1 MNENEELIDEE
12 SVENEESEMINGMKE
27 QVALFSNLI
36 KSQIDVKD
44 RQIDRLHEELD
55 SYRQENATKY
65 VDQVMKGIIKIR
77 KDMSKWIGSEEW
89 GSCTIEDIKKECIS
103 QQKKL
108 SINSCDITE
117 ENLYTDFLNEKKS
130 EDILF
135 NLLKNGRFSLT
146 KDEKKLKR
154 AFWAKYRMLCHGGSI
169 GEGVFSEDNVFLYEQ
184 VLDIIW

>member
-1 MNENEELIDEE
+1 MVAI
-12 SVENEESEMINGMKE
+12 SFAEESELSSF
-27 QVALFSNLI
+27 A
-36 KSQIDVKD
+36 
-44 RQIDRLHEELD
+44 EECEH
-55 SYRQENATKY
+55 SIQSEK
-65 VDQVMKGIIKIR
+65 
-77 KDMSKWIGSEEW
+77 KWIIPQLDESKCDGEYFFRN
-89 GSCTIEDIKKECIS
+89 GAGYIVTFCIEDIKKECIS

-146 KDEKKLKR
+146 KDEKKLKK
-154 AFWAKYRMLCHGGSI
+154 AFWAKYKMHCHHGGTI

-184 VLDIIW
+184 VLDLIW

>member
-1 MNENEELIDEE
+1 MICLFMVVISFAEECELSIRSEKKWIIPQLDE
-12 SVENEESEMINGMKE
+12 SKC
-27 QVALFSNLI
+27 
-36 KSQIDVKD
+36 D
-44 RQIDRLHEELD
+44 RQYFFRNGAGNIV
-55 SYRQENATKY
+55 TF
-65 VDQVMKGIIKIR
+65 
-77 KDMSKWIGSEEW
+77 
-89 GSCTIEDIKKECIS
+89 CIEDIKRECVS

-154 AFWAKYRMLCHGGSI
+154 AFWAKYKMLCHGGSI
-169 GEGVFSEDNVFLYEQ
+169 GEGIFSEDNVFLYKQ
-184 VLDIIW
+184 VLDLIW

>member
-1 MNENEELIDEE
+1 MICLFMVVISFAEECELSIR
-12 SVENEESEMINGMKE
+12 SEK
-27 QVALFSNLI
+27 
-36 KSQIDVKD
+36 
-44 RQIDRLHEELD
+44 
-55 SYRQENATKY
+55 
-65 VDQVMKGIIKIR
+65 
-77 KDMSKWIGSEEW
+77 KWIIPQLDESKCDGQYFFRN
-89 GSCTIEDIKKECIS
+89 GAGYIVTFCIEDIKKECIS

>member
-1 MNENEELIDEE
+1 MICLFMVVISFAEECELSIR
-12 SVENEESEMINGMKE
+12 SEK
-27 QVALFSNLI
+27 
-36 KSQIDVKD
+36 
-44 RQIDRLHEELD
+44 
-55 SYRQENATKY
+55 
-65 VDQVMKGIIKIR
+65 
-77 KDMSKWIGSEEW
+77 KWIIPQLDESKCDGQYFFRN
-89 GSCTIEDIKKECIS
+89 GAGYIVTFCIEDIKRECVS

-154 AFWAKYRMLCHGGSI
+154 AFWAKYKMLCHGGSI
-169 GEGVFSEDNVFLYEQ
+169 GEGVFSEDNVFLYKQ
-184 VLDIIW
+184 VLDLIW

>member
-1 MNENEELIDEE
+1 MICLFMVVISFAEECELSIR
-12 SVENEESEMINGMKE
+12 SEK
-27 QVALFSNLI
+27 
-36 KSQIDVKD
+36 
-44 RQIDRLHEELD
+44 
-55 SYRQENATKY
+55 
-65 VDQVMKGIIKIR
+65 
-77 KDMSKWIGSEEW
+77 KWIIPQLDESKCDGQYFFRN
-89 GSCTIEDIKKECIS
+89 GAGYIVTFCIEDIKRECIS

-154 AFWAKYRMLCHGGSI
+154 AFWAKYKMLCHGGSI
-169 GEGVFSEDNVFLYEQ
+169 GEGVFSEDNVFLYKQ
-184 VLDIIW
+184 VLDLIW

>member
-1 MNENEELIDEE
+1 MRKFMICLFMVAISFAEECELSIQ
-12 SVENEESEMINGMKE
+12 SEK
-27 QVALFSNLI
+27 
-36 KSQIDVKD
+36 
-44 RQIDRLHEELD
+44 
-55 SYRQENATKY
+55 
-65 VDQVMKGIIKIR
+65 
-77 KDMSKWIGSEEW
+77 KWIIPQLDESKCDGEYFFRN
-89 GSCTIEDIKKECIS
+89 GAGYIVTFCIEDIKKECIS

-146 KDEKKLKR
+146 KDEKKLKK
-154 AFWAKYRMLCHGGSI
+154 AFWAKYKMLCHGGTI

-184 VLDIIW
+184 VLDLIW

>member
-1 MNENEELIDEE
+1 
-12 SVENEESEMINGMKE
+12 
-27 QVALFSNLI
+27 
-36 KSQIDVKD
+36 
-44 RQIDRLHEELD
+44 
-55 SYRQENATKY
+55 
-65 VDQVMKGIIKIR
+65 
-77 KDMSKWIGSEEW
+77 MSKFMICLFMVVISFAEECELSIRSEKKWIIPQLDESKCDGQYFFRN
-89 GSCTIEDIKKECIS
+89 GAGYIVTFCIEDIKKECIS

>member
-1 MNENEELIDEE
+1 MICLFMVAISFAEKCELSIQ
-12 SVENEESEMINGMKE
+12 SEK
-27 QVALFSNLI
+27 
-36 KSQIDVKD
+36 
-44 RQIDRLHEELD
+44 
-55 SYRQENATKY
+55 
-65 VDQVMKGIIKIR
+65 
-77 KDMSKWIGSEEW
+77 KWIIPQLDESKCDGEYFFRN
-89 GSCTIEDIKKECIS
+89 GAGYIVTFCIEDIKKECIS